1 MPEPKYTYI
10 ISDPHGNTLGGAT
23 TMKKAL
29 AMLSTLTLDD
39 VEVIYK
45 HQETPHIQICE
56 LSSEWYITKIT
67 LNQL

>member
-1 MPEPKYTYI
+1 MPENKYCYVIT
-10 ISDPHGNTLGGAT
+10 DPNGNTLGAAT

-29 AMLSTLTLDD
+29 AMLNTLTLDD

-67 LNQL
+67 LNQI

>member
-1 MPEPKYTYI
+1 MPENKYFYV
-10 ISDPHGNTLGGAT
+10 ISDPHGNTIGGAT
-23 TMKKAL
+23 TLKRAL
-29 AMLSTLTLDD
+29 EIINTLTLDD